1 LINRYKVR
9 IVAKCYKKKHSIEYD
24 EVFAHVAR
32 LDTVRILI
40 SFTSHHSWKL
50 HQLDVKSAFL
60 NDVLEEEVYVEQPE
74 WFIVKGAEK
83 KIYRLKKTLYGLKQ
97 ASQAWNA
104 RIDDYLEMKGFVKYP
119 FEHALYMKKKINMEF

>member
-9 IVAKCYKKKHSIEYD
+9 IVAKCYKQKHSIEYD

-32 LDTVRILI
+32 LDTIRILI
-40 SFTSHHSWKL
+40 SLTSHHSWKL

-60 NDVLEEEVYVEQPE
+60 NDVLEEEFYVEQLE

-83 KIYRLKKTLYGLKQ
+83 KNISFKKD
-97 ASQAWNA
+97 
-104 RIDDYLEMKGFVKYP
+104 IV
-119 FEHALYMKKKINMEF
+119 